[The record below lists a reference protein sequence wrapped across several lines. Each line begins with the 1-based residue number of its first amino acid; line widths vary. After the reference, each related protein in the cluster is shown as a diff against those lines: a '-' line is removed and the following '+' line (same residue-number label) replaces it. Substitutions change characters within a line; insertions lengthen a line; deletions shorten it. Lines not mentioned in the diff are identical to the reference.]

1 MRIVL
6 ADDHPVFLSGLEHVL
21 RSEPGVEIV
30 ERCSDGNTALEAV
43 RRRRPDLLIADL
55 KMPGRS
61 GLDLLGDVSAA
72 GLPVRVIL
80 LTARI
85 DHDEVLEAIRLG
97 VSGIVLK
104 ESAALQLLDC
114 VRRVAAGHQWI
125 DQVIGSRTLDGVLRR
140 QAAAEQASATLT
152 PREIEVVRM
161 VAAGLRNKE
170 IAHAL
175 GISEGTVKTHVRTIF
190 EKLGIE
196 NRMKLGI
203 YARENALV

>member
-21 RSEPGVEIV
+21 RSDPGIQVV
-30 ERCSDGNTALEAV
+30 ERCTDGNAALEAL
-43 RRRRPDLLIADL
+43 RRERPDLLIADL
-55 KMPGRS
+55 SMPGCG
-61 GLDLLGDVSAA
+61 GLDLLREVSSTRM
-72 GLPVRVIL
+72 PVRVIF

-85 DHDEVLEAIRLG
+85 DHNDVLEALRLG

-125 DQVIGSRTLDGVLRR
+125 DQGIGSRTLHGMLRR
-140 QAAAEQASATLT
+140 QAAAEQVSATLT

-170 IAHAL
+170 IADAL
-175 GISEGTVKTHVRTIF
+175 GISEGTIKVHLRTIF

-196 NRMKLGI
+196 NRMKLGT